1 MERGRPSV
9 DSSPAP
15 PGALVTG
22 AGRGIGAAIARVLA
36 AQGFHVWLN
45 YLGGHEAAAAVES
58 AILATGGSCRRLPF
72 DVADEAAVDRA
83 LDELLAEDVPFALV
97 NNAGL
102 TRDGLFG
109 LMSRSDWDQ
118 VLNVNLGGFFLVTRK
133 LLPHML
139 RRRRGRIVNLASV
152 SGQAGRAGQ
161 VNYSASK
168 AGLIGATRALARE
181 VAPRGLTV
189 NAVAPGFIETDMTA
203 GLPRSDILPHIPLGR
218 PGRPE
223 EVAAAVAFLCS
234 PEAAYVTGQVL
245 AVNGGLYL

>member
-1 MERGRPSV
+1 V
-9 DSSPAP
+9 AK
-15 PGALVTG
+15 T
-22 AGRGIGAAIARVLA
+22 LA
-36 AQGFHVWLN
+36 AEGFHVWLN
-45 YLGGHEAAAAVES
+45 YLGNHAAVAEVEDS
-58 AILATGGSCRRLPF
+58 ILAAGGSCRRLPF
-72 DVADEAAVDRA
+72 DVADEAAVDQA

-109 LMSRSDWDQ
+109 LMSRADWDR
-118 VLNVNLGGFFLVTRK
+118 VLDVNLGGFFLVTRK
-133 LLPHML
+133 LLPQML
-139 RRRRGRIVNLASV
+139 RRRQGRIVNVTSL

-181 VAPRGLTV
+181 VAPRGITV
-189 NAVAPGFIETDMTA
+189 NAVAPGVIETDMTA
-203 GLPRSDILPHIPLGR
+203 GLPLDAVLPHIPLGR

-234 PEAAYVTGQVL
+234 PAAAYITGQVL